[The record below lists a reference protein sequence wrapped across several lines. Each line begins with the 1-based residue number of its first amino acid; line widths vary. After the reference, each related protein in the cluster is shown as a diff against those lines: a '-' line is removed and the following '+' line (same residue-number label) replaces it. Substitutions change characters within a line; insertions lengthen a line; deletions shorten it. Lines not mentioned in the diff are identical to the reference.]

1 MENANEAPTTSLPV
15 PSADDQPVED
25 GARIPRRRGGD
36 SSGGASTSSTTD
48 SSRDSSL
55 LRTRVDDDMSAASF
69 SSNSSSVTS
78 FPASS
83 AKANTKT
90 TVTTFGGVPNSSG
103 ASVQSRTAAA
113 SGSARAEQR
122 GAGNANSQADP
133 GIEDGIPQIPVVVA
147 TKPRCV
153 KTGVA
158 PRGRFGRAHRIV
170 TRASRAEAT
179 GKFWSGVK
187 PARTN
192 STLVIPTGGGPPGL
206 SMTTIRAAMKLKK
219 KANVIQAK
227 SVMSKYI
234 VDPRT
239 SRMQSWKNWMFVN
252 IMSTVLVTPWRI
264 SFRCPANA
272 FGLTLAAIANIS
284 FIVDTVLHFFTAV
297 VTESG
302 LLTERKEIARRYI
315 TSWFFLDLVTCLPYT
330 TLLRNVIPASLRVMA
345 PMRGLR
351 LLKLLKVVKVY
362 TVHYEVSPVAMSIGK
377 TLVTVILAAHLLS
390 CFWFWVHCYDDLLAG
405 VETEWKQCG
414 SSTSVASQ
422 YLSSFYFIIYTM
434 MTVGYGDQHAH
445 PSDKKARNTDVFIQ
459 LTGATLF
466 GFIIAAT
473 RRIVQFIAPI
483 QKVTTTNLQKISEYA
498 LDRRLPDGI
507 SSRIKR
513 HFRYFYFKTSVFDE
527 RAVMEHVPWQIC
539 QEVMSKTHAVAI
551 SATGLLQDHGLSP
564 IALMRLAR
572 AMKPMELD
580 SGEEAILQEDTVLQ
594 AYFVIKGRVEA
605 YVHEDVRRR
614 RSSFG
619 GGDADTPPLRQSSY
633 LGVWG
638 PGSMWGL
645 SNIMLGGGSEA
656 TFVAASPSDLL
667 WLDQSDLIAAIDEHP
682 DIKGCLE
689 KTASTDQHALR
700 EAVKSPTITKEG
712 LKLKQIT
719 LTDFKSSDL
728 KQQLKHTDVRN
739 LCMAASADQLA
750 AAAAS
755 QTAAASHGG
764 MVGMVH
770 DIQHMAAFGGKGV
783 RGRLKSFVGSVHGV
797 LRGQKMQMRRVN
809 HKNRIRLVRTW
820 RGGDHGFGEVL
831 DGTGK
836 VVKGVSETE
845 ETPEELNN
853 RAIIL
858 PDQPIKLRWDVAIS
872 MVCVLVAV
880 LTPYRMAFAHNDA
893 LSWCIFDAAVDVLFV
908 IDILL
913 RFRTAYI
920 GNAANNVIVY
930 ITVPAGMILKN
941 YLRGWMLFD
950 IASTIPG
957 YLFDVSDRVF
967 RGLVVLKL
975 LRIGRVPA
983 LAKQLHRLRE
993 QEALASGGAKR
1004 RRWLRGMNIDVP
1016 RWCLDVAQ
1024 ILVVILYASHVF
1036 GCLWWVMSRYDND
1049 ESWWQRD
1056 GLDID
1061 DATSTYI
1068 ASLYWAATT
1077 ITTVGYGDLV
1087 PTNDLERMIACLTM
1101 VCGTTMFSYVIGSVS
1116 TLVMNPTGGNVRRNL
1131 ELKNVENYLEEQKV
1145 GAHLGDSVRTHMMFV
1160 TGARSAWNED
1170 HILSRLPPRLQE
1182 RVLEHVHRD
1191 AVLII
1196 PILKTRPPSFVSAI
1210 LKNLRPRQYSQVRF
1224 IWR

>member
-1 MENANEAPTTSLPV
+1 S
-15 PSADDQPVED
+15 DDQ
-25 GARIPRRRGGD
+25 
-36 SSGGASTSSTTD
+36 
-48 SSRDSSL
+48 
-55 LRTRVDDDMSAASF
+55 
-69 SSNSSSVTS
+69 
-78 FPASS
+78 
-83 AKANTKT
+83 
-90 TVTTFGGVPNSSG
+90 
-103 ASVQSRTAAA
+103 
-113 SGSARAEQR
+113 
-122 GAGNANSQADP
+122 
-133 GIEDGIPQIPVVVA
+133 
-147 TKPRCV
+147 
-153 KTGVA
+153 
-158 PRGRFGRAHRIV
+158 
-170 TRASRAEAT
+170 
-179 GKFWSGVK
+179 
-187 PARTN
+187 
-192 STLVIPTGGGPPGL
+192 
-206 SMTTIRAAMKLKK
+206 
-219 KANVIQAK
+219 
-227 SVMSKYI
+227 
-234 VDPRT
+234 
-239 SRMQSWKNWMFVN
+239 
-252 IMSTVLVTPWRI
+252 
-264 SFRCPANA
+264 
-272 FGLTLAAIANIS
+272 
-284 FIVDTVLHFFTAV
+284 
-297 VTESG
+297 
-302 LLTERKEIARRYI
+302 
-315 TSWFFLDLVTCLPYT
+315 
-330 TLLRNVIPASLRVMA
+330 
-345 PMRGLR
+345 
-351 LLKLLKVVKVY
+351 
-362 TVHYEVSPVAMSIGK
+362 
-377 TLVTVILAAHLLS
+377 
-390 CFWFWVHCYDDLLAG
+390 
-405 VETEWKQCG
+405 
-414 SSTSVASQ
+414 
-422 YLSSFYFIIYTM
+422 
-434 MTVGYGDQHAH
+434 
-445 PSDKKARNTDVFIQ
+445 
-459 LTGATLF
+459 
-466 GFIIAAT
+466 
-473 RRIVQFIAPI
+473 
-483 QKVTTTNLQKISEYA
+483 
-498 LDRRLPDGI
+498 
-507 SSRIKR
+507 
-513 HFRYFYFKTSVFDE
+513 
-527 RAVMEHVPWQIC
+527 
-539 QEVMSKTHAVAI
+539 
-551 SATGLLQDHGLSP
+551 
-564 IALMRLAR
+564 
-572 AMKPMELD
+572 
-580 SGEEAILQEDTVLQ
+580 
-594 AYFVIKGRVEA
+594 
-605 YVHEDVRRR
+605 
-614 RSSFG
+614 
-619 GGDADTPPLRQSSY
+619 
-633 LGVWG
+633 
-638 PGSMWGL
+638 
-645 SNIMLGGGSEA
+645 
-656 TFVAASPSDLL
+656 
-667 WLDQSDLIAAIDEHP
+667 
-682 DIKGCLE
+682 
-689 KTASTDQHALR
+689 ALR

-755 QTAAASHGG
+755 QAAAASHGG

-783 RGRLKSFVGSVHGV
+783 RGRLRSFVGSVHGV

-820 RGGDHGFGEVL
+820 RGGGYGFGEVL

-893 LSWCIFDAAVDVLFV
+893 LSWGIFDATVDIFFV

-920 GNAANNVIVY
+920 GNAANDVIVY

-1004 RRWLRGMNIDVP
+1004 RRWVRGMNVDVP
-1016 RWCLDVAQ
+1016 RWCLDVVQ

-1036 GCLWWVMSRYDND
+1036 GCFWWVMSRYDND

-1196 PILKTRPPSFVSAI
+1196 PVLKTRPPSFVSAI